1 LPQYNSDV
9 RRLFLLPRYQRDA
22 ARLLG
27 AKEQDEMERYIADDP
42 ERHPPIPGGHGMR
55 KARWALPGH
64 GKSAGVRAIYISP
77 PPMPSTSSPYTPRA
91 KRRISVTLKRKP
103 SRKSSGRFSNEG
115 TRLGRVLVESAKE
128 IVRHRKG
135 EIELPMKVVRVVPDV
150 DIRAIRE
157 GQGLTREQFAERYG
171 LQVRA
176 IQEWE
181 QGRRKPEPAVRAYML
196 VIKNQ
201 PAAVRKALTAA

>member
-1 LPQYNSDV
+1 VTPKKK
-9 RRLFLLPRYQRDA
+9 LL
-22 ARLLG
+22 
-27 AKEQDEMERYIADDP
+27 
-42 ERHPPIPGGHGMR
+42 
-55 KARWALPGH
+55 
-64 GKSAGVRAIYISP
+64 
-77 PPMPSTSSPYTPRA
+77 
-91 KRRISVTLKRKP
+91 
-103 SRKSSGRFSNEG
+103 RKSSGRSNNKS
-115 TRLGRVLVESAKE
+115 TKLGRVLVESAKQ
-128 IVRHRKG
+128 ISRHMRG
-135 EIELPMKVVRVVPDV
+135 EIELPMKVVHVVPDV
-150 DIRAIRE
+150 DVRAIRE

>member
-1 LPQYNSDV
+1 MPGNGMEKNVMAGDGIQQSV
-9 RRLFLLPRYQRDA
+9 VAIKPRLTR
-22 ARLLG
+22 
-27 AKEQDEMERYIADDP
+27 EQIAQ
-42 ERHPPIPGGHGMR
+42 HMR
-55 KARWALPGH
+55 
-64 GKSAGVRAIYISP
+64 
-77 PPMPSTSSPYTPRA
+77 
-91 KRRISVTLKRKP
+91 
-103 SRKSSGRFSNEG
+103 
-115 TRLGRVLVESAKE
+115 
-128 IVRHRKG
+128 G

-150 DIRAIRE
+150 DVRAIRE
-157 GQGLTREQFAERYG
+157 GQDLTREQFAERYG

>member
-1 LPQYNSDV
+1 V
-9 RRLFLLPRYQRDA
+9 
-22 ARLLG
+22 
-27 AKEQDEMERYIADDP
+27 
-42 ERHPPIPGGHGMR
+42 
-55 KARWALPGH
+55 
-64 GKSAGVRAIYISP
+64 
-77 PPMPSTSSPYTPRA
+77 TP
-91 KRRISVTLKRKP
+91 KNKP
-103 SRKSSGRFSNEG
+103 LRKSSGRSSNKN
-115 TRLGRVLVESAKE
+115 TRLGRVLVESAKQ
-128 IVRHRKG
+128 IAQHMRG
-135 EIELPMKVVRVVPDV
+135 EIELPMKVVRVLPDV

-201 PAAVRKALTAA
+201 PAAVRRALTAA

>member
-1 LPQYNSDV
+1 
-9 RRLFLLPRYQRDA
+9 
-22 ARLLG
+22 
-27 AKEQDEMERYIADDP
+27 M
-42 ERHPPIPGGHGMR
+42 
-55 KARWALPGH
+55 
-64 GKSAGVRAIYISP
+64 
-77 PPMPSTSSPYTPRA
+77 TP
-91 KRRISVTLKRKP
+91 KRKP
-103 SRKSSGRFSNEG
+103 SRKSFVRSSKKSS
-115 TRLGRVLVESAKE
+115 RLGHVLVESAKE
-128 IVRHRKG
+128 IVRHMKG
-135 EIELPMKVVRVVPDV
+135 EIDLPMKIVRVVPDV
-150 DIRAIRE
+150 DVRAIRE